1 MSFTKSTTDISIHQK
16 LGDYPNQDDRLT
28 AEELKK
34 KFDYPAETLQND
46 LNKIVEELESESA
59 SQNIGASKL
68 DENDETENNVQAKL
82 DKVYT
87 EFKEVRNGGLK
98 DNSIET
104 SKLKNDVITTE
115 KIIDGAI
122 TTNKIENSAI
132 ITEKIANGN
141 ITTEKI
147 ADGTITGEKIDDN
160 VKKAENITAEKINP
174 NDVSNDNVQAKLSKI
189 YEDMTNMSQGIV
201 ADNSITTAKIANS
214 SVTKEKIDFKLF
226 LVPSGFIGM
235 WSGTEIPEGWYLCD
249 GTNGTPDLRDR
260 FIVGSGNIYSIDDTG
275 GSNSVAL
282 TVSQLPSH
290 SHSATDAGN
299 HSHTLNSI
307 GTVEGSSYTGFRAGE
322 GVGLYASSSKT
333 RGTYVES
340 PKSGTHTH
348 SITSTGDDQ
357 PHENRPPYYA
367 LAFIMKI

>member
-1 MSFTKSTTDISIHQK
+1 MSFTKSTTDISVHQK
-16 LGDYPNQDDRLT
+16 LGDYPNQDDGLT

-46 LNKIVEELESESA
+46 LNTLIQELEDENA
-59 SQNIGASKL
+59 TQNIGASKL
-68 DENDETENNVQAKL
+68 DENDETGSNLQAKL
-82 DKVYT
+82 EKIYT
-87 EFKEVRNGGLK
+87 EFKQVRDGGLK

-104 SKLKNDVITTE
+104 SKLKDNVITTE
-115 KIIDGAI
+115 KIIDSAI

-132 ITEKIANGN
+132 
-141 ITTEKI
+141 TTEKI
-147 ADGTITGEKIDDN
+147 ADGNITNKKIADGSITGEKIDGD
-160 VKKAENITAEKINP
+160 VKKAENIIAEKINP
-174 NDVSNDNVQAKLSKI
+174 NDVSNDNVQAKLNKI
-189 YEDMTNMSQGIV
+189 YEDMISISQGSV
-201 ADNSITTAKIANS
+201 ADNSVTTEKLVNH
-214 SVTKEKIDFKLF
+214 SVTRGKIDFELF

-235 WSGTEIPEGWYLCD
+235 WSGSKIPDGWYLCD

-275 GSNSVAL
+275 GSDSVAL

-290 SHSATDAGN
+290 SHSMTDAGK

-307 GTVEGSSYTGFRAGE
+307 STLDGSYYTGFRVSGE
-322 GVGLYASSSKT
+322 GNIYADSSKT
-333 RGTYVES
+333 RGSYVES
-340 PKSGTHTH
+340 PTSGTHTH
-348 SITSTGDDQ
+348 SITSTGNDQ